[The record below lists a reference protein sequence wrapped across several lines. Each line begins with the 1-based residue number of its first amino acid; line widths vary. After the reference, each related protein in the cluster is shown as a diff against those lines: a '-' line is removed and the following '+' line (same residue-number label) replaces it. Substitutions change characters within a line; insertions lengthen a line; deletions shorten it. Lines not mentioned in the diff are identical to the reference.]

1 MRKGICFEGEPVKR
15 IKFFAIAFVIIFG
28 LLAWSPWI
36 HETYA
41 KERAVTEFELAW
53 LNVADGCGFYCH
65 GCGAI
70 KVKQIAFGKRVTLEF
85 ACGML
90 SADTPDSHQQAD
102 VDVSFIGKV
111 YGLPRP

>member
-1 MRKGICFEGEPVKR
+1 MNR
-15 IKFFAIAFVIIFG
+15 IKFFAIIFVIVFG
-28 LLAWSPWI
+28 LFAWSPWI
-36 HETYA
+36 DEPYA
-41 KERAVTEFELAW
+41 KERAVAEFERAW

-70 KVKQIAFGKRVTLEF
+70 DVGLYPFGKRVTLEY

-90 SADTPDSHQQAD
+90 PSDTPENHQQAD
-102 VDVSFIGKV
+102 VYVSFIGKV